1 MRPVAAWRPPRP
13 AASGGGRLG
22 ALGVM
27 LVAVGLQVVGAVL
40 LKTVADRYQSWSL
53 TLLVIALAAVGAV
66 DVGRLI
72 VWGYAHGRF
81 PLSTTFPLSS
91 LFYPA
96 MLGIALLYGDRVGG
110 LQLAG
115 AALITAGVAWLTVKA
130 AP

>member
-1 MRPVAAWRPPRP
+1 MRPVAAPPSSRPGTSR
-13 AASGGGRLG
+13 GVNLG
-22 ALGVM
+22 ALAVM
-27 LVAVGLQVVGAVL
+27 MVAVGLQVVGAVL

-53 TLLVIALAAVGAV
+53 TVLAVVLAAVAAV
-66 DVGRLI
+66 DVARLI

-96 MLGIALLYGDRVGG
+96 MLGVALLYGDRVGG

-130 AP
+130 VP